1 MLVLARRSDESIH
14 IGDEIVVTILAIE
27 GEKVK
32 IGISAPRE
40 VPILREEIYEAV
52 QAQNRLQVLLANGPE
67 PESFKDLRDL
77 LASSNRELVL
87 TPTAQPVEEKPVLIK
102 PG

>member
-14 IGDEIVVTILAIE
+14 IGDDIVITILAVD

-32 IGISAPRE
+32 IGITAPRE
-40 VPILREEIYEAV
+40 VPILRQEIYVAV
-52 QAQNRLQVLLANGPE
+52 QEQNRLQEMLVNGPE
-67 PESFKDLRDL
+67 PDSFKDLREL
-77 LASSNRELVL
+77 LASSNRPYPPIPDQRAV
-87 TPTAQPVEEKPVLIK
+87 EKPVPLI